1 MRSGSPSPSGR
12 GKMRLTHM
20 AGIWMPQRWLQPC
33 SSCPTQPDS
42 AQVIDSMI
50 CTICK
55 IDQKRPGLATLTRKL
70 AAVRPLEKHQ
80 IDATAKR
87 IISAPLYT
95 AVMSIK
101 LPLNEMTV
109 QEKLAAMESLW
120 EDLSRS
126 PEAIE
131 SPAWHKGVL
140 DQRQQRIADG
150 TAQFEDWEKA
160 KAKIREKVR

>member
-1 MRSGSPSPSGR
+1 MQNWLKTTILAG
-12 GKMRLTHM
+12 LT
-20 AGIWMPQRWLQPC
+20 
-33 SSCPTQPDS
+33 S
-42 AQVIDSMI
+42 
-50 CTICK
+50 K
-55 IDQKRPGLATLTRKL
+55 LATVL
-70 AAVRPLEKHQ
+70 PLEKHQ

-126 PEAIE
+126 SVAIE
-131 SPAWHKGVL
+131 SSEWHKDIL
-140 DQRQQRIADG
+140 DQRQHRIADG
-150 TAQFEDWEKA
+150 AARFLDWESTKA
-160 KAKIREKVR
+160 RIGEKVSGKKL

>member
-1 MRSGSPSPSGR
+1 MQTRYSPPPR
-12 GKMRLTHM
+12 KTH
-20 AGIWMPQRWLQPC
+20 R
-33 SSCPTQPDS
+33 
-42 AQVIDSMI
+42 
-50 CTICK
+50 
-55 IDQKRPGLATLTRKL
+55 
-70 AAVRPLEKHQ
+70 

-87 IISAPLYT
+87 IIRAPLYT
-95 AVMSIK
+95 AVMPIK
-101 LPLNEMTV
+101 LPLDEMTV

-131 SPAWHKGVL
+131 SPAWHKDIL

-160 KAKIREKVR
+160 KDKIREKLR

>member
-1 MRSGSPSPSGR
+1 MCLLVELTLRFR
-12 GKMRLTHM
+12 RARLPMQSSRRYCSDLHNWHNLLKTTIL
-20 AGIWMPQRWLQPC
+20 AGL
-33 SSCPTQPDS
+33 T
-42 AQVIDSMI
+42 
-50 CTICK
+50 CK
-55 IDQKRPGLATLTRKL
+55 LATVL
-70 AAVRPLEKHQ
+70 PLEKHQ

-101 LPLNEMTV
+101 LPLDEMTV

-131 SPAWHKGVL
+131 SPAWHKDVL
-140 DQRQQRIADG
+140 DQRIADG
-150 TAQFEDWEKA
+150 AARSSDWKSTKA
-160 KAKIREKVR
+160 RIGEKVSGEKL

>member
-1 MRSGSPSPSGR
+1 MQNWLKTTILAG
-12 GKMRLTHM
+12 LT
-20 AGIWMPQRWLQPC
+20 
-33 SSCPTQPDS
+33 
-42 AQVIDSMI
+42 
-50 CTICK
+50 CK
-55 IDQKRPGLATLTRKL
+55 LATVL
-70 AAVRPLEKHQ
+70 PLEKHQ

>member
-1 MRSGSPSPSGR
+1 
-12 GKMRLTHM
+12 
-20 AGIWMPQRWLQPC
+20 
-33 SSCPTQPDS
+33 
-42 AQVIDSMI
+42 
-50 CTICK
+50 
-55 IDQKRPGLATLTRKL
+55 
-70 AAVRPLEKHQ
+70 
-80 IDATAKR
+80 
-87 IISAPLYT
+87 
-95 AVMSIK
+95 MSIK

-131 SPAWHKGVL
+131 SPVWHKDIL

-150 TAQFEDWEKA
+150 TAQFEDGEKA

>member
-1 MRSGSPSPSGR
+1 MKVGEYVDKDDFDVLRNFGQFRIRCTKWIVDRRHERAALQVHNSGFF
-12 GKMRLTHM
+12 
-20 AGIWMPQRWLQPC
+20 A
-33 SSCPTQPDS
+33 
-42 AQVIDSMI
+42 
-50 CTICK
+50 
-55 IDQKRPGLATLTRKL
+55 
-70 AAVRPLEKHQ
+70 
-80 IDATAKR
+80 R
-87 IISAPLYT
+87 ITGAPLYT

-101 LPLNEMTV
+101 FPLDEMTV

-131 SPAWHKGVL
+131 SPAWHKDIL

-160 KAKIREKVR
+160 RAKIREKVR

>member
-1 MRSGSPSPSGR
+1 MCLLVELTLRFR
-12 GKMRLTHM
+12 RARLPMQSSRRYCSDLHNWHNLLKTTIL
-20 AGIWMPQRWLQPC
+20 AGL
-33 SSCPTQPDS
+33 T
-42 AQVIDSMI
+42 
-50 CTICK
+50 CK
-55 IDQKRPGLATLTRKL
+55 LATVL
-70 AAVRPLEKHQ
+70 PLEKHQ

-160 KAKIREKVR
+160 KGIIREKLR